1 MLFVKKIN
9 LIPNFNC
16 FCTDQDIIIKFWLA
30 KLRSNIRK
38 ITTNTFDKLFKTTNK
53 VKNYFFVRKLLW

>member
-9 LIPNFNC
+9 FIPNFNC
-16 FCTDQDIIIKFWLA
+16 FYTNQDIIIKFLLA

-53 VKNYFFVRKLLW
+53 V